1 MPLQICIEFYGS
13 VRLRAGESSML
24 LPADDIGI
32 TVGQALSSV
41 TRRFPQ
47 LIGFCCGSDGALQP
61 GFVVN
66 VDGQLFTRDDSHRLL
81 PGQTLLV
88 LSADVGG

>member
-13 VRLRAGESSML
+13 VRLRAGVSSIL
-24 LPADDIGI
+24 IPADDIGM
-32 TVGQALSSV
+32 TVGQALCSV
-41 TRRFPQ
+41 AGRFPQ
-47 LIGFCCGSDGALQP
+47 LIDFCCGSDGTLQP
-61 GFVVN
+61 GFVAN
-66 VDGQLFTRDDSHRLL
+66 VDGLLFTRDNSRPLL